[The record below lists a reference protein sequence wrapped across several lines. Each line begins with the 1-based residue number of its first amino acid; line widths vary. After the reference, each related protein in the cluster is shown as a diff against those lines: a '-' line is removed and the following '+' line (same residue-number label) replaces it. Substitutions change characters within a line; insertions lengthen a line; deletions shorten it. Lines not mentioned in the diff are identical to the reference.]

1 MNNAEQILA
10 SLLALANPQK
20 AQNSLRYFKTAKE
33 QYGHGDLF
41 LGITMPQLRQT
52 VKNFKHAT
60 LDVAV
65 ELLHSDWH
73 EVRMCA
79 LLLLVQQFKCADEQ
93 VKQQVFEC
101 YLQHSRFINNWDLVD
116 CSAYLIVGPY
126 LQNKPRS
133 VLYDLAQSD
142 LLWDR
147 RIAVIATLH
156 FIRQR
161 DFTDILALA
170 ELLINE
176 SQDLMHKAVGW
187 MLREVGNRDKQ
198 AELGFLTRHYQQM
211 PRTMLRYAIE
221 KFPEP
226 ERQTFLHN
234 KVAINSKHHN

>member
-1 MNNAEQILA
+1 MNNGEQILA
-10 SLLALANPQK
+10 ALLALADPLK
-20 AQNSLRYFKTAKE
+20 AQNSLRYFKTAKG
-33 QYGHGDLF
+33 QYGHGDQF

-60 LDVAV
+60 LDDAV

-79 LLLLVQQFKCADEQ
+79 LLLLVQQFKSADAQ

-101 YLQHSRFINNWDLVD
+101 YLRHSQFINNWDLVD

-126 LQNKPRS
+126 LQNKPRA
-133 VLYDLAQSD
+133 VLYDLAKSD

-156 FIRQR
+156 FIRLK

-170 ELLINE
+170 ELLIND
-176 SQDLMHKAVGW
+176 SHDLMHKAVGW

-198 AELGFLTRHYQQM
+198 VELGFLTRHYQQM

-226 ERQTFLHN
+226 ERQAFLHN
-234 KVAINSKHHN
+234 NVIIN